1 MSEYDIIKLKKKRK
15 KRKKIY
21 IYVSAYEKAAVEDT
35 QVSLVIILLLG
46 ISHCRMYP

>member
-1 MSEYDIIKLKKKRK
+1 MSEYDIIKSKKKKRE
-15 KRKKIY
+15 KIY
-21 IYVSAYEKAAVEDT
+21 TYISAYEKAAVKDT